1 MVVAAVSQCKR
12 GAVELGIYETSSLLL
27 ELGFVAASDITL
39 EAALCKLMV
48 LLGEEDLSQDEV
60 EELYQRAS
68 AGEQSTSV
76 FLTKY
81 PVKPGVVRQS
91 AGQTGSVRIPGRPIE
106 GGWQPSQVEG
116 ALLRFRGAKLSS
128 MKRPPVLFSVYLNL
142 ERAEDASKDHP
153 GFAGQFKKEPSTKND
168 QIILFDVT
176 RVLTALVKPGD
187 RASFTVILDT
197 EGTEFSWNSVELAII
212 SKEGTG

>member
-1 MVVAAVSQCKR
+1 M
-12 GAVELGIYETSSLLL
+12 
-27 ELGFVAASDITL
+27 
-39 EAALCKLMV
+39 
-48 LLGEEDLSQDEV
+48 
-60 EELYQRAS
+60 
-68 AGEQSTSV
+68 
-76 FLTKY
+76 
-81 PVKPGVVRQS
+81 
-91 AGQTGSVRIPGRPIE
+91 RIPGRPIE

-212 SKEGTG
+212 SKEVTG